1 MNLAEIK
8 ANKAR
13 FVEKVKA
20 ARSSAS
26 PEVRVNSGVCTPED
40 VSAIIRNRVIEKPDW
55 QPIYQYAAE
64 FD

>member
-1 MNLAEIK
+1 MAEIK
-8 ANKAR
+8 ANR
-13 FVEKVKA
+13 GLFVEKVRA

-26 PEVRVNSGVCTPED
+26 SEVRVNSGVCTPED
-40 VSAIIRNRVIEKPDW
+40 VSAIIQNRVTEKADW